1 MTFLKGQIQGQID
14 MRKPIEA
21 IMLFGITL
29 VLGCLSLP
37 HAAAQNAPGIEVGID
52 YNYVRTNGP
61 PGGCGCFSMNGGDGW
76 IAFKFAHSLAAVGQV
91 AVQHASNI
99 GVSADLTFTSYLFG
113 PRYSRAV
120 TKRIVPFAQVLFGGT
135 HADGSLAPGS
145 AGVMGSPNSFAMTAG
160 GGLDVGVS
168 RRLAIRPAEV
178 EYFLTRFANGVNDH
192 QNNFRFSSG
201 VVFRF

>member
-1 MTFLKGQIQGQID
+1 
-14 MRKPIEA
+14 MRKPIEVV
-21 IMLFGITL
+21 LLLGITL
-29 VLGCLSLP
+29 ALGCLFSP
-37 HAAAQNAPGIEVGID
+37 RAAAQNAPAIELGMD
-52 YNYVRTNGP
+52 YNYVRTNAP

-76 IAFKFAHSLAAVGQV
+76 IAFKFAHSVAAVAQL

-99 GVSADLTFTSYLFG
+99 GGSTDLTLTSYLFG

-120 TKRIVPFAQVLFGGT
+120 TKRVVPFGQVLLGGT

-145 AGVMGSPNSFAMTAG
+145 DGVAGTPNAFALSAG
-160 GGLDVGVS
+160 GGMDVGVS
-168 RRLAIRPAEV
+168 RRLAIRPADV

-192 QNNFRFSSG
+192 QNNFRFSAG